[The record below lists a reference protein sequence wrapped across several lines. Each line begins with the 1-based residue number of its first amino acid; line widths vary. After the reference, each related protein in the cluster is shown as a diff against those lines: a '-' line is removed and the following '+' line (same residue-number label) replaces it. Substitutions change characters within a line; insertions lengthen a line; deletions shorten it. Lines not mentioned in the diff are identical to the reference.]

1 MKNRLIQHAGLMC
14 ALNPAFTSILG
25 VIVLNEA
32 VTAQGVCGA
41 ALILFSLFIPHF
53 FADHTLKVN
62 RQHQ

>member
-1 MKNRLIQHAGLMC
+1 MC

>member
-14 ALNPAFTSILG
+14 ALNPAFASILG

-53 FADHTLKVN
+53 FADHTLTVN
-62 RQHQ
+62 RQRH